1 VPLHWQKDDVDSY
14 RALSPSSMFRPEWFF
29 KRQKSRYSF
38 LSRKTIGWSKS
49 MADRISKLPR
59 GKKIPPID
67 VVRARLRNHVEV
79 VLASYNEP
87 LIRMVEWFFSETIDR
102 LIQERPKGKIVPI
115 KQEIP
120 KTDK

>member
-1 VPLHWQKDDVDSY
+1 
-14 RALSPSSMFRPEWFF
+14 
-29 KRQKSRYSF
+29 
-38 LSRKTIGWSKS
+38 

-67 VVRARLRNHVEV
+67 VVGARLRDHVEV
-79 VLASYNEP
+79 VLASNNET
-87 LIRMVEWFFSETIDR
+87 LIRMVERFFTETIDR

-115 KQEIP
+115 KQENP